1 MTGTAVFSLRAA
13 FYEQLH
19 CCYPRREFDNWQV
32 WGGNLTIE
40 IDGRICEAPL
50 ARAYIEPGKT
60 AARAQV
66 RCELFVAAI
75 DPYQVQPGDVDAR
88 LWTDA
93 NGTNAYLEMRL
104 LIDEG
109 GTPVLASNNLVFE
122 SAAFALERTG
132 TFNYA
137 VEFSADSYA
146 EAGRKEWISLN
157 DLAENRDGVVVVSP
171 EWVRKGPTIAEVC
184 ARKVGARV
192 VGGRFRSGRL
202 AELTRRLDAISADVI
217 YLLPFFCP
225 GFADLHTGED
235 VRKGTLGSVYAVRDF
250 FQIDP
255 ELVSPAEEV
264 DWEVLVAEGLVLPS
278 ELEGLAGLSAAQAEE
293 ALGRQA
299 FVQLVGRAELRALTQ
314 RAHAL
319 GKKVIFD
326 LVLMQSS
333 RDCPLIAEHPEWYL
347 RDERGVPQIHQIAW
361 LVYSDVALFDL
372 VYNRPLQAFLLE
384 IAPYWIEQ
392 CGFDGVR
399 IDASQTIDRPFL
411 KKLKNRIQAT
421 APEAL
426 VLGETLCQLAE
437 AVDIP
442 ADAIYALLVDF
453 HRDVEH
459 AQPLIDFLEEMNR
472 TFAAGTVAM
481 AYFENHDSP
490 RATRVWHERFRELLH
505 GDEQARSYWQGLTC
519 PSQPDPGDRALLM
532 ALLKN
537 LQAALIDCSA
547 GSACG
552 CNLTRGLELGSEWGE
567 ETRTDFENETLLHF
581 DQAEREP
588 HASLVRAYERLFA
601 LQKEWPEFCDG
612 AIYFHRNEFAGGDLD
627 DRVLAYGRYTERS
640 ALLVAHNFDPR
651 TVRRTCYRFEYL
663 PQPPTAH
670 QTCFDSYEALA
681 IEAIPARDEVW
692 EVRLMPLQTKVWRLC
707 FK

>member
-1 MTGTAVFSLRAA
+1 MTVTAVFGLRAA

-19 CCYPRREFDNWQV
+19 CRYQRHQFDNWQV
-32 WGGNLTIE
+32 WGGNVTIE
-40 IDGRICEAPL
+40 IDGRVCGPPL
-50 ARAYIEPGKT
+50 ARAYIEPNKT
-60 AARAQV
+60 AAIARV
-66 RCELFVAAI
+66 RCELFVAAV
-75 DPYQVQPGDVDAR
+75 DPREVQPGDVDAR

-93 NGTNAYLEMRL
+93 NGTNDYVEMRL
-104 LIDEG
+104 LVDAEG
-109 GTPVLASNNLVFE
+109 VPVLAGNNLVFE
-122 SAAFALERTG
+122 SETFALERTG

-171 EWVRKGPTIAEVC
+171 EWVRKGPTVAEVC
-184 ARKVGARV
+184 VRKVGAEIEV
-192 VGGRFRSGRL
+192 EGGRFRSGRL
-202 AELTRRLDAISADVI
+202 VELTRRLEDIPADVI
-217 YLLPFFCP
+217 YLLPFFRP
-225 GFADLHTGED
+225 GFADLHTGAD
-235 VRKGTLGSVYAVRDF
+235 VRKGALGSVYAAQDF

-255 ELVSPAEEV
+255 ELVSPIEEV
-264 DWEVLVAEGLVLPS
+264 DWRSLVAEGFVLPD
-278 ELEGLAGLSAAQAEE
+278 EMEGLAGLSAAQVEK
-293 ALGRQA
+293 ALGRDA
-299 FVQLVGRAELRALTQ
+299 FVQLVGRAQLRALTR

-319 GKKVIFD
+319 DKKVIFD

-372 VYNRPLQAFLLE
+372 VYNQPLQEYLLE

-411 KKLKNRIQAT
+411 KKLKNRIQAVS
-421 APEAL
+421 PEAL
-426 VLGETLCQLAE
+426 VLGETLCPLTE
-437 AVDIP
+437 AVDVP

-453 HRDVEH
+453 HRDTEH
-459 AQPLIDFLEEMNR
+459 AHPLIDFLEEMNR
-472 TFAAGTVAM
+472 TFAPGTVAM

-490 RATRVWHERFRELLH
+490 RATQVWHERFHELLQC
-505 GDEQARSYWQGLTC
+505 DEQARDYWQGLTC
-519 PSQPDPGDRALLM
+519 PIQSDAGNRALLM

-547 GSACG
+547 GSASK

-581 DQAEREP
+581 DWAEREP
-588 HASLVRAYERLFA
+588 HASLARAYECLFA

-612 AIYFHRNEFAGGDLD
+612 EVYFHRNEFAGGDPD
-627 DRVLAYGRYTERS
+627 DRILAYVRYTERS
-640 ALLVAHNFDPR
+640 ALLVSHNFDPH
-651 TVRRTCYRFEYL
+651 TARRAFYHFDYL
-663 PQPPTAH
+663 PQPPTSR
-670 QTCFDSYEALA
+670 QKCFDTYEALA
-681 IEAIPARDEVW
+681 IEAIPASDEIS
-692 EVRLMPLQTKVWRLC
+692 EVSLMPLQTQVWRLY
-707 FK
+707 

>member
-1 MTGTAVFSLRAA
+1 MTVTAVFGSRAA

-19 CCYPRREFDNWQV
+19 CRYQRREFDNWQV
-32 WGGNLTIE
+32 WGGNLTIA
-40 IDGRICEAPL
+40 IDGRVCEPPL

-60 AARAQV
+60 AAIAQV

-75 DPYQVQPGDVDAR
+75 DPREVQPGDVDAR
-88 LWTDA
+88 LWTDVS
-93 NGTNAYLEMRL
+93 GTNDYVEMRL
-104 LIDEG
+104 LVDEEG
-109 GTPVLASNNLVFE
+109 APVLAGNNLAFA
-122 SAAFALERTG
+122 SAAFALGRTG

-184 ARKVGARV
+184 VRKVGAEV
-192 VGGRFRSGRL
+192 EGGRFRSGRL
-202 AELTRRLDAISADVI
+202 AELTWRLEDIPADVI
-217 YLLPFFCP
+217 YLLPFFRP
-225 GFADLHTGED
+225 GFADLHTGAD
-235 VRKGTLGSVYAVRDF
+235 VRKGALGSVYAVQNF
-250 FQIDP
+250 FQVDP
-255 ELVSPAEEV
+255 ELVSPTEEV
-264 DWEVLVAEGLVLPS
+264 DWGSLVAEGFVLPN
-278 ELEGLAGLSAAQAEE
+278 EMEGLTGLSAAQVEK
-293 ALGRQA
+293 ALGREA
-299 FVQLVGRAELRALTQ
+299 FVQLVGRAELRALTR

-372 VYNRPLQAFLLE
+372 VYNQPLQEYLLE

-411 KKLKNRIQAT
+411 KKLKNRIQAA

-426 VLGETLCQLAE
+426 VLGETLCPLVE
-437 AVDIP
+437 AVDVP
-442 ADAIYALLVDF
+442 TDAIYALLVDF

-459 AQPLIDFLEEMNR
+459 AQSLIDFLEEMNR

-490 RATRVWHERFRELLH
+490 RATQVWHERFRELLQC
-505 GDEQARSYWQGLTC
+505 DEQARDYWQGLTC
-519 PSQPDPGDRALLM
+519 PIQSEDQALLM

-537 LQAALIDCSA
+537 LQAALINCSA
-547 GSACG
+547 GSAAR

-581 DQAEREP
+581 DWAEREP
-588 HASLVRAYERLFA
+588 HASLVKAYDRLFA

-612 AIYFHRNEFAGGDLD
+612 EIYFHRNEFAGGDPD
-627 DRVLAYGRYTERS
+627 DHILAYVRYTERS
-640 ALLVAHNFDPR
+640 ALLVVHNFDPR
-651 TVRRTCYRFEYL
+651 TVRQASYHFDYL
-663 PQPPTAH
+663 PQSPAAR
-670 QTCFDSYEALA
+670 QKCFDTYEALA
-681 IEAIPARDEVW
+681 IEAIPASEEISEVS
-692 EVRLMPLQTKVWRLC
+692 LMPLQTQVWRLYYT
-707 FK
+707 

>member
-1 MTGTAVFSLRAA
+1 MTVTAILGLRAA

-19 CCYPRREFDNWQV
+19 CRYQRREFDNWQV
-32 WGGNLTIE
+32 WGGNLTIA
-40 IDGRICEAPL
+40 INGRVCTQPL
-50 ARAYIEPGKT
+50 ARAYIQPGKT
-60 AARAQV
+60 AAHARV
-66 RCELFVAAI
+66 RCELFVAAVA
-75 DPYQVQPGDVDAR
+75 PHQVQPEDVDAR

-93 NGTNAYLEMRL
+93 SGTNDYVEMRL
-104 LIDEG
+104 LVGEDG
-109 GTPVLASNNLVFE
+109 APVLAGNNLVFE
-122 SAAFALERTG
+122 SAAFALGRTG

-157 DLAENRDGVVVVSP
+157 DLAENRDGVIVVSP
-171 EWVRKGPTIAEVC
+171 DWVRQGPTIAEVC
-184 ARKVGARV
+184 VRKVGASVER
-192 VGGRFRSGRL
+192 GRFRSGRL
-202 AELTRRLDAISADVI
+202 AELTRRLDAIPADVI
-217 YLLPFFCP
+217 YLLPFFRP

-235 VRKGTLGSVYAVRDF
+235 VRKGTLGSVYAVQDF

-255 ELVSPAEEV
+255 ALVSPAAEV
-264 DWEVLVAEGLVLPS
+264 DWGALVAEGLVRS
-278 ELEGLAGLSAAQAEE
+278 EDVDDFAGRSAAQVEK
-293 ALGRQA
+293 ALGCEA
-299 FVQLVGRAELRALTQ
+299 FAQLVGRAELRALTR

-347 RDERGVPQIHQIAW
+347 RDERGMPQIHQIAW
-361 LVYSDVALFDL
+361 LVYSDVARFDL
-372 VYNRPLQAFLLE
+372 VYNQPLQRYLLE

-426 VLGETLCQLAE
+426 VLGETLCPLTE
-437 AVDIP
+437 AVDVP
-442 ADAIYALLVDF
+442 TDAIYALLVDF
-453 HRDVEH
+453 HRDVER
-459 AQPLIDFLEEMNR
+459 ARPFVDFLEEMNC
-472 TFAAGTVAM
+472 TFAPGTVAM

-490 RATRVWHERFRELLH
+490 RATHVWHERFREFLR
-505 GDEQARSYWQGLTC
+505 GDAQAQHYWQGLTC
-519 PSQPDPGDRALLM
+519 PIQPDPGDRALLM

-547 GSACG
+547 GSASG
-552 CNLTRGLELGSEWGE
+552 CNLTRGLEVGSEWGE

-581 DQAEREP
+581 GWAEREP
-588 HASLVRAYERLFA
+588 HASLVKAYERLFA
-601 LQKEWPEFCDG
+601 LKKEWPEFCDG
-612 AIYFHRNEFAGGDLD
+612 EIYFHRNEFAGGDPD
-627 DRVLAYGRYTERS
+627 DRILAYVRYTERN

-651 TVRRTCYRFEYL
+651 TVRRAFYRFDYL
-663 PQPPTAH
+663 SQPPTAR
-670 QTCFDSYEALA
+670 QKCFDTYEALA
-681 IEAIPARDEVW
+681 IAAIPASDEVSA
-692 EVRLMPLQTKVWRLC
+692 VSLMPLQTQVWRLY
-707 FK
+707 

>member
-1 MTGTAVFSLRAA
+1 MTATAVFGSRAA

-19 CCYPRREFDNWQV
+19 CRYQRREFDNWQV

-40 IDGRICEAPL
+40 IDGRVCEPPL

-60 AARAQV
+60 AAMAQV
-66 RCELFVAAI
+66 RCELFVAAV
-75 DPYQVQPGDVDAR
+75 DLHQVRSEDVDAR

-93 NGTNAYLEMRL
+93 SGTNDYVEMRL
-104 LIDEG
+104 LVDEG
-109 GTPVLASNNLVFE
+109 GTPVLADNNLVFE
-122 SAAFALERTG
+122 SVAFTLGHTG

-157 DLAENRDGVVVVSP
+157 DLAENRDGIVVVSP
-171 EWVRKGPTIAEVC
+171 EWVRKGPTISEVC
-184 ARKVGARV
+184 VRKVGAEV
-192 VGGRFRSGRL
+192 KEGRFRSGRL
-202 AELTRRLDAISADVI
+202 AELTRRLEDIPADVI
-217 YLLPFFCP
+217 YLLPFFRP

-235 VRKGTLGSVYAVRDF
+235 VRKGTLGSVYAVQDF
-250 FQIDP
+250 FQVDP
-255 ELVSPAEEV
+255 ELVSPTEEM
-264 DWEVLVAEGLVLPS
+264 DWEALVAEGFVLPN
-278 ELEGLAGLSAAQAEE
+278 EMEGLADLSAVQAEK
-293 ALGRQA
+293 ALGRDA
-299 FVQLVGRAELRALTQ
+299 FVQLVGRAELRALTG

-319 GKKVIFD
+319 GKKIIFD

-347 RDERGVPQIHQIAW
+347 RDECGVPQIHQIAW

-372 VYNRPLQAFLLE
+372 VHNQPLQEYLLE

-411 KKLKNRIQAT
+411 KKLKNRIQAA

-426 VLGETLCQLAE
+426 VLGETLCPLTE
-437 AVDIP
+437 AVDVP
-442 ADAIYALLVDF
+442 TDAIYALLVDF
-453 HRDVEH
+453 HRDTEH

-472 TFAAGTVAM
+472 TFAPGTVAM

-490 RATRVWHERFRELLH
+490 RATQVWHERFRELLQC
-505 GDEQARSYWQGLTC
+505 DEQARDYWQGLTC
-519 PSQPDPGDRALLM
+519 PIHPRARALLM

-547 GSACG
+547 GSASG

-567 ETRTDFENETLLHF
+567 KARTDFENETLLHF
-581 DQAEREP
+581 DWAEREP
-588 HASLVRAYERLFA
+588 HASLARAYERLFA

-612 AIYFHRNEFAGGDLD
+612 EVYFHRNEFAGGDPD
-627 DRVLAYGRYTERS
+627 DRVLAYVRYTEQG
-640 ALLVAHNFDPR
+640 ALLMAHNFDPR
-651 TVRRTCYRFEYL
+651 TVRQASYHFDYL
-663 PQPPTAH
+663 PQPPTSR
-670 QTCFDSYEALA
+670 QKCFDAYEALA
-681 IEAIPARDEVW
+681 IEAIPTSDELS
-692 EVRLMPLQTKVWRLC
+692 EISLMPLQTQVWRLY
-707 FK
+707 

>member
-1 MTGTAVFSLRAA
+1 MTVTTAFGSRAA

-19 CCYPRREFDNWQV
+19 CRYQRHEFDNWQV
-32 WGGNLTIE
+32 WGGNLTIA
-40 IDGRICEAPL
+40 IDGRVCEPPL
-50 ARAYIEPGKT
+50 ARAYLKPGET
-60 AARAQV
+60 AAIAQV
-66 RCELFVAAI
+66 RCELFVAAV
-75 DPYQVQPGDVDAR
+75 DPCEVQPGDVDAR

-93 NGTNAYLEMRL
+93 SGTHDYVEMRL
-104 LIDEG
+104 LVDEE
-109 GTPVLASNNLVFE
+109 GTPVLAGNNLVFE
-122 SAAFALERTG
+122 SASFVFKRTG

-137 VEFSADSYA
+137 VEFSADNYV

-171 EWVRKGPTIAEVC
+171 AWVRTGPTIAEVC
-184 ARKVGARV
+184 VRKVGARV
-192 VGGRFRSGRL
+192 AEGRFRSGRL
-202 AELTRRLDAISADVI
+202 AELTQRVDAIPADVI
-217 YLLPFFCP
+217 YLLPFFRP
-225 GFADLHTGED
+225 GFADLHTGAD
-235 VRKGTLGSVYAVRDF
+235 VRKGTLGSVYAVQDF
-250 FQIDP
+250 FQVDP

-264 DWEVLVAEGLVLPS
+264 DWEALVAEDFVRS
-278 ELEGLAGLSAAQAEE
+278 EEMEGLAGLSASQAEKT
-293 ALGRQA
+293 LGHDA
-299 FVQLVGRAELRALTQ
+299 FVQLVGRAELRALT
-314 RAHAL
+314 RKAHAL

-347 RDERGVPQIHQIAW
+347 RDEHGVPQIHQIAW

-372 VYNRPLQAFLLE
+372 VYNQPLQNYLLE

-411 KKLKNRIQAT
+411 KKLKNRIQAA

-426 VLGETLCQLAE
+426 VLGETLCPLTE
-437 AVDIP
+437 AVDVP
-442 ADAIYALLVDF
+442 ADMIYALLVDF
-453 HRDVEH
+453 HRDTEH
-459 AQPLIDFLEEMNR
+459 AQPLIDFLEEMHR

-490 RATRVWHERFRELLH
+490 RATQVWHEQCQELLH
-505 GDEQARSYWQGLTC
+505 CDEQTRDYWQGLIC
-519 PSQPDPGDRALLM
+519 PIQPDAENRALLM

-537 LQAALIDCSA
+537 LQAATIDCSA
-547 GSACG
+547 GSVSG

-581 DQAEREP
+581 DWAEREP

-612 AIYFHRNEFAGGDLD
+612 KMYFHRNEFAGGDPD
-627 DRVLAYGRYTERS
+627 DRILAYVRYTEQG
-640 ALLVAHNFDPR
+640 ALLVVHNFDPR
-651 TVRRTCYRFEYL
+651 TVRRASFRFDYL
-663 PQPPTAH
+663 PQPPTSR
-670 QTCFDSYEALA
+670 QKCFDTYEALA
-681 IEAIPARDEVW
+681 IEAIPASDEVS
-692 EVRLMPLQTKVWRLC
+692 EVILMPLQTQVWRL
-707 FK
+707 

>member
-1 MTGTAVFSLRAA
+1 MTVTTVFGSRTA

-19 CCYPRREFDNWQV
+19 CRYPRREFDNWQV

-40 IDGRICEAPL
+40 IDGRVCEPSL
-50 ARAYIEPGKT
+50 ARAYVKPGKT
-60 AARAQV
+60 TAIARV
-66 RCELFVAAI
+66 RCELFVAAV
-75 DPYQVQPGDVDAR
+75 DPYQVQPRDVDAR

-93 NGTNAYLEMRL
+93 SGTNDYVEMRL
-104 LIDEG
+104 LVDEA
-109 GTPVLASNNLVFE
+109 GTPVLADNNLVFE
-122 SAAFALERTG
+122 SAAFALRRTG
-132 TFNYA
+132 AFNYA

-157 DLAENRDGVVVVSP
+157 DLAENRDGVIVVSP
-171 EWVRKGPTIAEVC
+171 EWVRQGPTISEVC
-184 ARKVGARV
+184 VRKVGAEV
-192 VGGRFRSGRL
+192 KGGRFRSGRL
-202 AELTRRLDAISADVI
+202 AELTRCLEDIPADVI
-217 YLLPFFCP
+217 YLLPFFRP

-235 VRKGTLGSVYAVRDF
+235 VRKGTLGSVYAVQDF
-250 FQIDP
+250 FAVDP
-255 ELVSPAEEV
+255 ELVSPVEDV
-264 DWEVLVAEGLVLPS
+264 DWESLVAAGLVRS
-278 ELEGLAGLSAAQAEE
+278 EGVEALAGLSAAQVEE
-293 ALGRQA
+293 KLGRDA
-299 FVQLVGRAELRALTQ
+299 FVQLVGRAELRALTK

-372 VYNRPLQAFLLE
+372 VYNRPLQEYLLE
-384 IAPYWIEQ
+384 VAPYWIEQ

-411 KKLKNRIQAT
+411 KKLKNRIQAA

-426 VLGETLCQLAE
+426 VLGETLCPLTE

-442 ADAIYALLVDF
+442 VDMVYALLVDF

-459 AQPLIDFLEEMNR
+459 AQPLIDFLEETNR
-472 TFAAGTVAM
+472 TFAPGTVAM

-490 RATRVWHERFRELLH
+490 RATQVWHERFRELLH
-505 GDEQARSYWQGLTC
+505 CDEQARAYWQSLIC
-519 PSQPDPGDRALLM
+519 PIQPDAENRALLM

-547 GSACG
+547 GSASG

-581 DQAEREP
+581 DQAECEP
-588 HASLVRAYERLFA
+588 HASLARAYERLFA

-612 AIYFHRNEFAGGDLD
+612 EVYFHRNEFAGGDPD
-627 DRVLAYGRYTERS
+627 DRILAYVRYTEQG
-640 ALLVAHNFDPR
+640 ALLVAHNFDPH
-651 TVRRTCYRFEYL
+651 TVRRASYHFDYL
-663 PQPPTAH
+663 PQPPTSR
-670 QTCFDSYEALA
+670 QKCFDTYEALA
-681 IEAIPARDEVW
+681 IEAIPDSDEVA
-692 EVRLMPLQTKVWRLC
+692 EISLMPLQTQVWRLY
-707 FK
+707 

>member
-1 MTGTAVFSLRAA
+1 MTVTAVFSSRAA

-19 CCYPRREFDNWQV
+19 CRYQRHEFDNWQV

-40 IDGRICEAPL
+40 IDGRVCEPPV

-60 AARAQV
+60 AARARV
-66 RCELFVAAI
+66 RCQLFVAAV
-75 DPYQVQPGDVDAR
+75 DPYQVQPRDVDAR

-93 NGTNAYLEMRL
+93 SGTNAYVEMRL
-104 LIDEG
+104 LVDEEG
-109 GTPVLASNNLVFE
+109 IPILADNNLVFE
-122 SAAFALERTG
+122 SVAFALERTG
-132 TFNYA
+132 AFNYA

-157 DLAENRDGVVVVSP
+157 DLAENRDGIIVVSP
-171 EWVRKGPTIAEVC
+171 EWVRQGPTIAEVC
-184 ARKVGARV
+184 VRKVGAHV
-192 VGGRFRSGRL
+192 EGDHFRSGRL
-202 AELTRRLDAISADVI
+202 VELTQRLEDIPADVI
-217 YLLPFFCP
+217 YLLPFFRL
-225 GFADLHTGED
+225 GFADLHTGAD
-235 VRKGTLGSVYAVRDF
+235 VRKGALGSVYAVQDF
-250 FQIDP
+250 FQVDP

-264 DWEVLVAEGLVLPS
+264 DWGELVAEGFLLPN
-278 ELEGLAGLSAAQAEE
+278 EMEGLAGLSAAQAEK
-293 ALGRQA
+293 ALGHDA
-299 FVQLVGRAELRALTQ
+299 FVQLVGRAELRALTR

-372 VYNRPLQAFLLE
+372 VYNRPLQEYLLE

-411 KKLKNRIQAT
+411 KKLKNRIQAA

-426 VLGETLCQLAE
+426 VLGETLCPLTE
-437 AVDIP
+437 AVDVP
-442 ADAIYALLVDF
+442 ADMIYALLVDF

-459 AQPLIDFLEEMNR
+459 AQPLIDFLEEMHR
-472 TFAAGTVAM
+472 TFAPGTVAM

-490 RATRVWHERFRELLH
+490 RATQVWHERFRELLRC
-505 GDEQARSYWQGLTC
+505 DEQARDYWQGLTC
-519 PSQPDPGDRALLM
+519 PIQPDAENRALLM

-547 GSACG
+547 GSASG

-567 ETRTDFENETLLHF
+567 EARTDFENETLLHF
-581 DQAEREP
+581 DWAEREP
-588 HASLVRAYERLFA
+588 HASLARAYERLFA

-612 AIYFHRNEFAGGDLD
+612 EVFFHRNEFAGGDPD
-627 DRVLAYGRYTERS
+627 DRILAYVRYTERS
-640 ALLVAHNFDPR
+640 ALLVMHNFDPH
-651 TVRRTCYRFEYL
+651 TVRRASFRFDYL
-663 PQPPTAH
+663 PQPPTSR
-670 QTCFDSYEALA
+670 QKYFDTYGALA
-681 IEAIPARDEVW
+681 IEAIPASDGISEVS
-692 EVRLMPLQTKVWRLC
+692 LMPLQTQVWRLYR
-707 FK
+707 

>member
-1 MTGTAVFSLRAA
+1 MTVTTVFGSRAA

-19 CCYPRREFDNWQV
+19 CRYQRREFDNWQV
-32 WGGNLTIE
+32 WGGNLTIA
-40 IDGRICEAPL
+40 IDGQVCEPPL

-60 AARAQV
+60 AARARV
-66 RCELFVAAI
+66 RCELFVAAV
-75 DPYQVQPGDVDAR
+75 DPYQVQPRDVDAR

-93 NGTNAYLEMRL
+93 SGTNAYVEMRL
-104 LIDEG
+104 LVDEA
-109 GTPVLASNNLVFE
+109 GTPVLTDNNLVFE

-132 TFNYA
+132 AFNYA

-157 DLAENRDGVVVVSP
+157 DLAENRDGIIVVSP
-171 EWVRKGPTIAEVC
+171 EWVRQGPTIYEVC
-184 ARKVGARV
+184 ARKVGAEV
-192 VGGRFRSGRL
+192 EKDRFRSGRL
-202 AELTRRLDAISADVI
+202 AELTRRLDAIPADVI
-217 YLLPFFCP
+217 YLLPFFRP

-235 VRKGTLGSVYAVRDF
+235 VRKGTLGSVYAVQDF
-250 FQIDP
+250 FQVDP
-255 ELVSPAEEV
+255 ELVSPVEEV
-264 DWEVLVAEGLVLPS
+264 DWGSLVAEGLVLPN
-278 ELEGLAGLSAAQAEE
+278 EMEGLAGLSAAQAEK
-293 ALGRQA
+293 ALGREA
-299 FVQLVGRAELRALTQ
+299 FVQLVGRAELRALTK

-347 RDERGVPQIHQIAW
+347 RDECGVPQIHQIAW

-372 VYNRPLQAFLLE
+372 VYNQPLQEYLLE

-392 CGFDGVR
+392 CEFDGVR

-411 KKLKNRIQAT
+411 KKLKNRIQAA

-426 VLGETLCQLAE
+426 VLGETLCPLTE
-437 AVDIP
+437 AVDVP
-442 ADAIYALLVDF
+442 ADMIYALLVDF

-459 AQPLIDFLEEMNR
+459 AQPLIDFLEEMHR
-472 TFAAGTVAM
+472 TFAPGAVAM

-490 RATRVWHERFRELLH
+490 RATQVWHERFRELLH
-505 GDEQARSYWQGLTC
+505 CDEQARDYWQSLTC
-519 PSQPDPGDRALLM
+519 PIQPDAEDRALLM

-537 LQAALIDCSA
+537 LQADLIDCSA
-547 GSACG
+547 GSASK

-567 ETRTDFENETLLHF
+567 EARTDFENETLLHF

-588 HASLVRAYERLFA
+588 HAGLARAYGRLFA

-612 AIYFHRNEFAGGDLD
+612 EIYFHRNEFAGGDPD
-627 DRVLAYGRYTERS
+627 DRILAYVRYTERS
-640 ALLVAHNFDPR
+640 ALLVVHNFDPR
-651 TVRRTCYRFEYL
+651 TVRQASYHFDYL
-663 PQPPTAH
+663 PKLPTSR
-670 QTCFDSYEALA
+670 QKCFDTYEALA
-681 IEAIPARDEVW
+681 IEAIPTREEISEVS
-692 EVRLMPLQTKVWRLC
+692 LMPLQTQVWRLYI
-707 FK
+707 

>member
-1 MTGTAVFSLRAA
+1 MTLTAALGLRAA

-19 CCYPRREFDNWQV
+19 CRYQRREFDNWQV

-40 IDGRICEAPL
+40 IDGRVCEPPL
-50 ARAYIEPGKT
+50 ARAYIKPGKT
-60 AARAQV
+60 AARARV
-66 RCELFVAAI
+66 RCELFVATV
-75 DPYQVQPGDVDAR
+75 DPHQVQPRDVDAR

-93 NGTNAYLEMRL
+93 SGTNAYVEMRL
-104 LIDEG
+104 LIDEEG
-109 GTPVLASNNLVFE
+109 DPILADNNLVFE

-132 TFNYA
+132 AFNYA

-157 DLAENRDGVVVVSP
+157 DLAENRDGIIVVSP
-171 EWVRKGPTIAEVC
+171 DWVCKGPTVAEVC
-184 ARKVGARV
+184 VRKVGACV
-192 VGGRFRSGRL
+192 AEGRFRSGRL
-202 AELTRRLDAISADVI
+202 ADLTRHLDAIPADVI
-217 YLLPFFCP
+217 YLLPFFRP

-235 VRKGTLGSVYAVRDF
+235 VRKGTLGSVYAVQDF
-250 FQIDP
+250 FQVDP
-255 ELVSPAEEV
+255 ALVSSAEEV
-264 DWEVLVAEGLVLPS
+264 DWGELVAEGLVLPS
-278 ELEGLAGLSAAQAEE
+278 EMEGFAGLSAADAEK

-299 FVQLVGRAELRALTQ
+299 FVQLVGRAELRALTR
-314 RAHAL
+314 RAHTL

-347 RDERGVPQIHQIAW
+347 RDERGVPKIHQIAW

-372 VYNRPLQAFLLE
+372 IDNQPLQEFLLE
-384 IAPYWIEQ
+384 VAPYWIEQ

-411 KKLKNRIQAT
+411 KKLKNRIQAA
-421 APEAL
+421 APDAL
-426 VLGETLCQLAE
+426 VLGETLCPLTE
-437 AVDIP
+437 AVDVP

-453 HRDVEH
+453 HRDVEY

-490 RATRVWHERFRELLH
+490 RATQVWHERFERLLCC
-505 GDEQARSYWQGLTC
+505 DEQARSHWQGLTC
-519 PSQPDPGDRALLM
+519 PIQPDLGNRALLM

-547 GSACG
+547 GSASK

-581 DQAEREP
+581 DWAEREP
-588 HASLVRAYERLFA
+588 HASLARAYGRLFA
-601 LQKEWPEFCDG
+601 LQKEWAEFCAG
-612 AIYFHRNEFAGGDLD
+612 EIYFHRNEFAGGDPD
-627 DRVLAYGRYTERS
+627 DRILTYVRYTERS

-651 TVRRTCYRFEYL
+651 TVRRASYRFDYL
-663 PQPPTAH
+663 PQPPTSR
-670 QTCFDSYEALA
+670 QKCFDTYEALA
-681 IEAIPARDEVW
+681 IEAISASEEISEVS
-692 EVRLMPLQTKVWRLC
+692 LMPLQTQVWRLY
-707 FK
+707 

>member
-1 MTGTAVFSLRAA
+1 MTATAILGLRAA

-19 CCYPRREFDNWQV
+19 CRYQRREFDNWQV

-40 IDGRICEAPL
+40 IDGRVCEPLL

-60 AARAQV
+60 AAHARV

-75 DPYQVQPGDVDAR
+75 DPHQVQPGDVDAR

-93 NGTNAYLEMRL
+93 SGTNAYVEMRL
-104 LIDEG
+104 LVGEE
-109 GTPVLASNNLVFE
+109 GTPVLAGNNLVFE
-122 SAAFALERTG
+122 STAFALGRTG
-132 TFNYA
+132 AFNYA

-146 EAGRKEWISLN
+146 EAGRKEWVSLN

-171 EWVRKGPTIAEVC
+171 EWVCKGPTIVEVC
-184 ARKVGARV
+184 VRKVGAEV
-192 VGGRFRSGRL
+192 EGGRFRSGRL
-202 AELTRRLDAISADVI
+202 AELTRRLDAIPADVI
-217 YLLPFFCP
+217 YLLPFFRP
-225 GFADLHTGED
+225 GFADLHTGAD
-235 VRKGTLGSVYAVRDF
+235 VRKGALGSVYAVQDF
-250 FQIDP
+250 FQVDA
-255 ELVSPAEEV
+255 ELVSPTEEV
-264 DWEVLVAEGLVLPS
+264 DWGALVVEGLERS
-278 ELEGLAGLSAAQAEE
+278 GEMEGLAKLSAAQAEK
-293 ALGRQA
+293 ALGCET
-299 FVQLVGRAELRALTQ
+299 FVQLVGRAELRALTR

-372 VYNRPLQAFLLE
+372 VYNQPLQEYLLE
-384 IAPYWIEQ
+384 IALYWIEQ

-411 KKLKNRIQAT
+411 KKLKNRIQAA

-426 VLGETLCQLAE
+426 VLGETLCPLTE
-437 AVDIP
+437 AVDVP

-453 HRDVEH
+453 HRDVEY

-490 RATRVWHERFRELLH
+490 RATQVWHERFRELLRC
-505 GDEQARSYWQGLTC
+505 DEQARSYWQSLTC
-519 PSQPDPGDRALLM
+519 SIQRGDRALLM

-547 GSACG
+547 GSASG

-588 HASLVRAYERLFA
+588 HASLVRAYGRLFA

-612 AIYFHRNEFAGGDLD
+612 EVYFYRNEFAGGDPD
-627 DRVLAYGRYTERS
+627 DRILAYVRYTERN

-651 TVRRTCYRFEYL
+651 TVRKAFYRFEYL
-663 PQPPTAH
+663 PQPPTSR
-670 QTCFDSYEALA
+670 QKCFDTYEALA
-681 IEAIPARDEVW
+681 IEAIPASDEIS
-692 EVRLMPLQTKVWRLC
+692 EIRLMPLQTQVWRLYWT
-707 FK
+707 

>member
-1 MTGTAVFSLRAA
+1 MTVTTVFGSRAA

-19 CCYPRREFDNWQV
+19 CRYQRREFDNWQV
-32 WGGNLTIE
+32 WGGNLTIA
-40 IDGRICEAPL
+40 IDGQVCEPPL

-60 AARAQV
+60 AVRARV
-66 RCELFVAAI
+66 RCELFVAAV
-75 DPYQVQPGDVDAR
+75 DPYQVQPRDVDAR

-93 NGTNAYLEMRL
+93 SGTNAYVEMRL
-104 LIDEG
+104 LVDEA
-109 GTPVLASNNLVFE
+109 GTPVLADNNLVFE

-132 TFNYA
+132 AFNYA

-157 DLAENRDGVVVVSP
+157 DLAENRDGIIVVSP
-171 EWVRKGPTIAEVC
+171 EWVRQGPTIYEVC
-184 ARKVGARV
+184 ARKVGAEV
-192 VGGRFRSGRL
+192 EKDRFRSGRL
-202 AELTRRLDAISADVI
+202 ADLTRRLDAIPADVI
-217 YLLPFFCP
+217 YLLPFFRP

-235 VRKGTLGSVYAVRDF
+235 VRKGTLGSVYAVQDF
-250 FQIDP
+250 FQVDP
-255 ELVSPAEEV
+255 ELVSPVEEV
-264 DWEVLVAEGLVLPS
+264 DWGELVAEGLVRS
-278 ELEGLAGLSAAQAEE
+278 EGMEDLAGLSAAQAEK
-293 ALGRQA
+293 ALGREA
-299 FVQLVGRAELRALTQ
+299 FVQLVGRAELRALTK
-314 RAHAL
+314 RAHTL

-347 RDERGVPQIHQIAW
+347 RDECGVPQIHQIAW

-372 VYNRPLQAFLLE
+372 VYNRPLQEYLLE

-411 KKLKNRIQAT
+411 KKLKNRIQAA

-426 VLGETLCQLAE
+426 VLGETLCPLTE
-437 AVDIP
+437 AVDVP
-442 ADAIYALLVDF
+442 ADMIYALLVDY

-459 AQPLIDFLEEMNR
+459 TQPLINFLEEMNR
-472 TFAAGTVAM
+472 TFAPGTVAM

-490 RATRVWHERFRELLH
+490 RATRIWHERFRELLRC
-505 GDEQARSYWQGLTC
+505 DEQARFYWQSLTC
-519 PSQPDPGDRALLM
+519 PIQPDPEDRALLM
-532 ALLKN
+532 TLLKN

-547 GSACG
+547 GSASK

-588 HASLVRAYERLFA
+588 HAGLARAYGRLFA

-612 AIYFHRNEFAGGDLD
+612 EIYFHRNEFAGGDPD
-627 DRVLAYGRYTERS
+627 DRILAYVRYTERS
-640 ALLVAHNFDPR
+640 ALLVVHNFDPR
-651 TVRRTCYRFEYL
+651 TVRQASYHFDYL
-663 PQPPTAH
+663 PKLPTSR
-670 QTCFDSYEALA
+670 QKCFDTYEALA
-681 IEAIPARDEVW
+681 IEAIPTREEISEVS
-692 EVRLMPLQTKVWRLC
+692 LMPLQTQVWRLYI
-707 FK
+707 

>member
-1 MTGTAVFSLRAA
+1 MTVTAVFGSRAA

-19 CCYPRREFDNWQV
+19 CRYQRREFDNWQV

-40 IDGRICEAPL
+40 IDGRVCEPPL

-60 AARAQV
+60 TAIAQV
-66 RCELFVAAI
+66 RCELFVAAV
-75 DPYQVQPGDVDAR
+75 DPHQVRSEDVDAR

-93 NGTNAYLEMRL
+93 SGTNDYVEMRL
-104 LIDEG
+104 LVDAE
-109 GTPVLASNNLVFE
+109 GTPVLADNNLVFE
-122 SAAFALERTG
+122 SVAFALGRTG

-171 EWVRKGPTIAEVC
+171 EWVREGPTIAEVC
-184 ARKVGARV
+184 VRKVGAHV
-192 VGGRFRSGRL
+192 AEGRFRSGRL
-202 AELTRRLDAISADVI
+202 AELTRRLDAILADVI
-217 YLLPFFCP
+217 YLLPFFRP
-225 GFADLHTGED
+225 GFADLHTGAD
-235 VRKGTLGSVYAVRDF
+235 VRKGTLGSVYAVQDF
-250 FQIDP
+250 FQVDP
-255 ELVSPAEEV
+255 ALVSPAEEV
-264 DWEVLVAEGLVLPS
+264 DWEALVAEGFVLSS
-278 ELEGLAGLSAAQAEE
+278 EMEGLAGLSAVQAEK
-293 ALGRQA
+293 ALGRDA
-299 FVQLVGRAELRALTQ
+299 FVQLVGRAELRALT
-314 RAHAL
+314 RKAHAL

-347 RDERGVPQIHQIAW
+347 RDACGVPQIHQIAW

-372 VYNRPLQAFLLE
+372 VYNQPLQEYLLE
-384 IAPYWIEQ
+384 LAPYWIEQ

-411 KKLKNRIQAT
+411 KKLKNRIQAA

-426 VLGETLCQLAE
+426 VLGETLCPLME
-437 AVDIP
+437 AVDVP
-442 ADAIYALLVDF
+442 ADMIYALLVDF
-453 HRDVEH
+453 HRDTEH
-459 AQPLIDFLEEMNR
+459 AQPLIDFLEEMHR

-490 RATRVWHERFRELLH
+490 RATQVWHERFRELLH
-505 GDEQARSYWQGLTC
+505 CDAQARSYWQGLTC
-519 PSQPDPGDRALLM
+519 PILLGDRALLM

-547 GSACG
+547 GSAAG

-567 ETRTDFENETLLHF
+567 EARTDFENETLLHF
-581 DQAEREP
+581 DWAEREP
-588 HASLVRAYERLFA
+588 HASLARAYERLFA
-601 LQKEWPEFCDG
+601 LQKEWPEFCVG
-612 AIYFHRNEFAGGDLD
+612 EVYFHRNEFAGGDPG
-627 DRVLAYGRYTERS
+627 DRILAYVRYTEQG

-651 TVRRTCYRFEYL
+651 TVRQASYHFDYL
-663 PQPPTAH
+663 PQPPTSR
-670 QTCFDSYEALA
+670 QKCFDAYEALA
-681 IEAIPARDEVW
+681 IEAIPASNEVS
-692 EVRLMPLQTKVWRLC
+692 EVSLMPLQTQVWRLY
-707 FK
+707 